1 MNPRAWLPRLFPML
15 RWWHLVTRENLPR
28 DLLAGLVGA
37 LIVLPQGIAFA
48 TLAGRKAVVV
58 TPSAKYAVAGTLMR
72 VTPSALTR
80 RMRSMRSR

>member
-1 MNPRAWLPRLFPML
+1 MRDEFPEVAWLSAEQ
-15 RWWHLVTRENLPR
+15 VVESA
-28 DLLAGLVGA
+28 LAAVR
-37 LIVLPQGIAFA
+37 
-48 TLAGRKAVVV
+48 RKAVVV